1 MKLWQKIFLWAL
13 LTAMLAVSTLGV
25 LLLKNNFKSS
35 MIRQT
40 ESTLSVHE
48 YLISNINNRIIA
60 ERLRSGSVLLPTKDI
75 ANVMKSIFDNSSS
88 KETTSVALFNTSYDF
103 LYNNINIDISND
115 LLKACLLYTSPS
127 PRDRG

>member
-115 LLKACLLYTSPS
+115 LLKACLLYTS
-127 PRDRG
+127 DAADE

>member
-103 LYNNINIDISND
+103 LYNNINIDVSIKTVQVKWKN
-115 LLKACLLYTSPS
+115 
-127 PRDRG
+127 

>member
-103 LYNNINIDISND
+103 CS
-115 LLKACLLYTSPS
+115 ACVFWEV
-127 PRDRG
+127 

>member
-40 ESTLSVHE
+40 ESTLS
-48 YLISNINNRIIA
+48 
-60 ERLRSGSVLLPTKDI
+60 
-75 ANVMKSIFDNSSS
+75 
-88 KETTSVALFNTSYDF
+88 
-103 LYNNINIDISND
+103 
-115 LLKACLLYTSPS
+115 CLLYTSDAAVELDGS
-127 PRDRG
+127 VRCV